1 MTRIARASVLITLGT
16 IGVTAVAVGV
26 GHLWGSAV
34 SPWGLAG
41 LAATIVLSGYVG
53 RRLRTN
59 RPRRQPR
66 LGENSPSRPFVR
78 FALIRER
85 LKEADRPHRFASLVQ
100 PLLAELADDRLRRRH
115 GIDRRRDP
123 EQAHVVLGDELW
135 AVVNGDEVSSPTIEM
150 IDALV
155 SRIEHL

>member
-26 GHLWGSAV
+26 GYLWGSAV

-53 RRLRTN
+53 RRLRTD

-66 LGENSPSRPFVR
+66 LGESSPSRPFVR

-85 LKEADRPHRFASLVQ
+85 LKETGRPHRFASLVQ
-100 PLLAELADDRLRRRH
+100 PLLAELAEDRLRRRH

-150 IDALV
+150 IDEMV

>member
-41 LAATIVLSGYVG
+41 LAATTVLSGYVG

-59 RPRRQPR
+59 RPRVQPR
-66 LGENSPSRPFVR
+66 LGENSLSRPFVR

-123 EQAHVVLGDELW
+123 ELAHLVLGDELW
-135 AVVNGDEVSSPTIEM
+135 AVVNGDEVSAPTIEM

>member
-1 MTRIARASVLITLGT
+1 VTRIVRASVLITLVT
-16 IGVTAVAVGV
+16 IGITAAAVGG

-41 LAATIVLSGYVG
+41 LAAAIVLSGYVD
-53 RRLRTN
+53 RRLRTH
-59 RPRRQPR
+59 RPRRQSR
-66 LGENSPSRPFVR
+66 LGENSPSRPFAR
-78 FALIRER
+78 FSLIRER